1 MQTNVA
7 STCTECGGVFPADDL
22 IRHENARVC
31 VKCKPAFLQKLA
43 EGAEFK
49 TSMRYAGFWLRFG
62 AVLLDGIILFVVNL
76 GLGML
81 IGLSATQ
88 AIGTEQGSIAL
99 LLIVYTIQLAVGIS
113 YETIMIGKFGATV
126 GKMACKIHVVTANG
140 DKVSYARAFG
150 RYFAK
155 LLSAFTLLIGYIMA
169 AFDSENRALHDR
181 VCDTR
186 VVLE

>member
-99 LLIVYTIQLAVGIS
+99 LLIVYMIQLAVGIS
-113 YETIMIGKFGATV
+113 YETIMIGKFGYIV
-126 GKMACKIHVVTANG
+126 G
-140 DKVSYARAFG
+140 
-150 RYFAK
+150 
-155 LLSAFTLLIGYIMA
+155 SAHGKESRRR
-169 AFDSENRALHDR
+169 DSCCRHTPR
-181 VCDTR
+181 VCRKGCRR
-186 VVLE
+186 VRQCRRAAARGFAGRAYAQSARRARRD